1 MLQFHGPPGLSFSSK
16 RVLFSSVRIV
26 ILLSD
31 PGRTEKKLVRSQK
44 ITSRLFKISYDRS
57 KDTKLG

>member
-1 MLQFHGPPGLSFSSK
+1 MLQLHGLPGLSFSSK
-16 RVLFSSVRIV
+16 RVLFSSVRIA

-44 ITSRLFKISYDRS
+44 DYFPSP
-57 KDTKLG
+57 